1 MKQELLSDALND
13 LDEDLIAETDKLRQR
28 TKSGKKRLIRWGAA
42 AACLCVVLLGAWVA
56 LRTDASGSPVLTWNS
71 SFEAEDYFKYN
82 KSDQGSAL
90 SSGNMDSQFE
100 RPYAESRVFSDLR
113 GDLEAEGIIPVVE
126 THPLFDCS
134 AHYNED
140 GSLYSLELRWHQRGD
155 GYSDLAIIA
164 GYQEVPQITD
174 CICIEIDENGNILEP
189 SVTVTERD
197 GVQIVA
203 EGRLNQSKTMT
214 FQNDTGWYQI
224 KGSWND
230 SYASMVTLL
239 DWLWEHPIDFDR
251 FPMDAGDRY
260 DYLYENGELADI
272 PAVFA
277 AHTPGFAALG
287 YETEAQWLTLKNDE
301 PVYFESSYCSASV
314 PSLSWSVNAE
324 PAYYDRERVVGELGE
339 LTYELVAE
347 VRSQG
352 QSIYFAWDGYVV
364 AVYISDV
371 GTAEDLWQIIK
382 SVQG

>member
-1 MKQELLSDALND
+1 MSSEVFSDALND
-13 LDEDLIAETDKLRQR
+13 LDEDLIAETDRLRTR
-28 TKSGKKRLIRWGAA
+28 SSKRRRIRWAVA
-42 AACLCVVLLGAWVA
+42 AACVCAALLGVWTM
-56 LRTDASGSPVLTWNS
+56 LRTASPDRPVLVWHS
-71 SFEAEDYFKYN
+71 GFEAEDYFKYS
-82 KSDQGSAL
+82 KFDQGGT
-90 SSGNMDSQFE
+90 SSSTNQSLAE
-100 RPYAESRVFSDLR
+100 APYAESRIFSDLR
-113 GDLEAEGIIPVVE
+113 GELETEGIIPVVE

-140 GSLYSLELRWHQRGD
+140 GSLYSLVLSWHLRGD
-155 GYSDLAIIA
+155 DYSDLSITA

-174 CICIEIDENGNILEP
+174 CVAIAIDENGNILEP

-203 EGRLNQSKTMT
+203 EGRSNQGKTIT

-224 KGSWND
+224 EGSWND
-230 SYASMVTLL
+230 SYESIVPLL

-260 DYLYENGELADI
+260 DSLYGDGGLADI
-272 PAVFA
+272 PEAFA
-277 AHTPGFAALG
+277 AHIPDFAALG

-301 PVYFESSYCSASV
+301 PVYFEGSYRSAGV

-324 PAYYDRERVVGELGE
+324 PDYYDRERVVGELGE

-352 QSIYFAWDGYVV
+352 QSIYFTWDGYVV
-364 AVYISDV
+364 AVYISKT
-371 GTAEDLWQIIK
+371 GTAEDLWRVIE
-382 SVQG
+382 SALT